1 MAPDL
6 NTLGGGQKWDYSTPG
21 SNGYEVPNIVYNDPS
36 TRKLKVLTVGAGL
49 SGIQIAY
56 KLQKHTKNVEHVIY
70 EKNENLGGTWLENK
84 YPGCACDI
92 PSHAYTLNFALN
104 PDWPRFFSYAP
115 DILKYLEKV
124 CDVFDLRK
132 YMTFNTEVIRAEWQ
146 DDVGKWKITL
156 RQKTPTGEEREFEEE
171 CDVFLYA
178 SGLLNNYK
186 WPAIKGINKFKGRI
200 AHTARWPDDYQSEQ
214 WKNER
219 VAVIGSGASSIQTVP
234 TMQPHVKHLDVFV
247 RTGVWFV
254 QIANNYGQNKEYTE
268 EEREEFRKDPRKL
281 VAHAKDI
288 ENQVNGLWGAF
299 YAGSEV
305 QKGAQ
310 EMFRTRMKEFIKDER
325 LLEGFTPKFE
335 VGCRRITPGDPYMH
349 AIQEPNV
356 DVHFTAVN
364 EITETG
370 VIGADGIER
379 EVDTIVCATGFDV
392 TYRPRFPIIGKNGV
406 NLYDKWKDTPE
417 SYLGLA
423 CPDMPNWLMFI
434 GPTWPVE
441 NGSVTGPLLSVSE
454 YVVKIIKKMQRD
466 HIKSW
471 VPRQDITDRFNEH
484 AQEWIKHTVWK
495 DECRSWYKNNDT
507 GRVNA
512 VWPGSSNQYIEIIE
526 TPRYEDFDIEYMH
539 KNPWA
544 HLGMGYAV
552 CNVKFPNSDISP
564 YLQVENI
571 DPQWLKAIGYEGPAF
586 EVQKIQDEKEKPVV
600 ERTGADANLGD
611 GSSLTQKL

>member
-6 NTLGGGQKWDYSTPG
+6 NAIGSGQRWDYSTPG
-21 SNGYEVPNIVYNDPS
+21 SGGYNIPDIVYDDPS
-36 TRKLKVLTVGAGL
+36 SRKLKILTIGAGL
-49 SGIQIAY
+49 SGIQMAY
-56 KLQKHTKNVEHVIY
+56 QIQKNTQNVEHVIY
-70 EKNENLGGTWLENK
+70 EKNANLGGTWLENR

-115 DILKYLEKV
+115 DIQKYLEKV

-132 YMTFNTEVIRAEWQ
+132 YMTFNTEATRAEWQ
-146 DDVGKWKITL
+146 DDVGKWKVTL
-156 RQKTPTGEEREFEEE
+156 RQTTSSGEEREFQEE
-171 CDVFLYA
+171 CDLLLYA
-178 SGLLNNYK
+178 SGILNNYK
-186 WPAIKGINKFKGRI
+186 WPGIKGINSFKGRI
-200 AHTARWPDDYQSEQ
+200 VHTATWPKDYQSEE
-214 WKNER
+214 WKNDR

-234 TMQPHVKHLDVFV
+234 NMQPHVKHMDIFV

-254 QIANNYGQNKEYTE
+254 QIANNFGQNKEYSQ
-268 EEREEFRKDPRKL
+268 EERDEFRKDPRKL

-299 YAGSEV
+299 YAGSQS
-305 QKGAQ
+305 QKDAQ
-310 EMFRTRMKEFIKDER
+310 ALFRERMKEFLKDER
-325 LLEGFTPKFE
+325 LLEGLTPKFE
-335 VGCRRITPGDPYMH
+335 VGCRRITPGDPYMK

-364 EITETG
+364 EITEKG

-406 NLYDKWKDTPE
+406 DLYEKWKNEPE
-417 SYLGLA
+417 GYLGLA

-441 NGSVTGPLLSVSE
+441 NGSVTGPLLAVAE
-454 YVVKIIKKMQRD
+454 YTIQIIKKMQRD

-471 VPRQDITDRFNEH
+471 VPRQDITDQFNEH

-495 DECRSWYKNNDT
+495 DDCRSWYKNNDT

-512 VWPGSSNQYIEIIE
+512 VWPGSSNQYAEVIE
-526 TPRYEDFDIEYMH
+526 TPRYEDFDIQYMH

-544 HLGMGYAV
+544 HLGMGYAMR
-552 CNVKFPNSDISP
+552 NKQFPEADVSP
-564 YLQVENI
+564 YLQLENI
-571 DPQWLKAIGYEGPAF
+571 DPQWLKAIGYEGAAG
-586 EVQKIQDEKEKPVV
+586 EVQKVRDQKDEPDVN
-600 ERTGADANLGD
+600 RTGDDAGLGHGD
-611 GSSLTQKL
+611 GNTLT